1 MISIM
6 VRLWTI
12 GEEGIVGRD
21 GVQGK
26 GWRFRRFL
34 GRGILCLVIFV
45 SSGGLL
51 FAEESVSV
59 ACYLGDDVVGDGV
72 EVFDT
77 STAARVCNTMFYD
90 CGGRCVGC
98 FIDSD
103 YGEDLCVD
111 MNGRTFV
118 R

>member
-1 MISIM
+1 M
-6 VRLWTI
+6 
-12 GEEGIVGRD
+12 GKD
-21 GVQGK
+21 GVQGRRR
-26 GWRFRRFL
+26 WVSRFL
-34 GRGILCLVIFV
+34 VRGIMCLVIFL
-45 SSGGLL
+45 SWAGSLS
-51 FAEESVSV
+51 AEESVSV
-59 ACYLGDDVVGDGV
+59 ACYLGDNVVGDGV

-77 STAARVCNTMFYD
+77 STAARVCNSMFYD

-103 YGEDLCVD
+103 YGEDVCVD